1 MEYLLDTANIQD
13 IKRLIEYIPISGIT
27 TNPSIMNKE
36 GKVEFFDHMK
46 KIRNV
51 IGDEKTLHIQVVADE
66 YEGILEDAEYLLN
79 HVDKDIFIKIPVT
92 KDGLKAIKELKSKG
106 INVTATAI
114 YTKAQ
119 AYLAIVAGANYIA
132 PYYNRMDNLNIDPK
146 ASIQSMAKMI
156 KKTES
161 DTKILAASFKNI
173 GQVNTAFEI
182 GAHTATV
189 STDILEKS
197 LEMPSIIKAV
207 NDFRKDWEDIYGKD
221 STIAGL

>member
-1 MEYLLDTANIQD
+1 
-13 IKRLIEYIPISGIT
+13 
-27 TNPSIMNKE
+27 MNKE